1 MGLFGGKKKKGK
13 KDELKDYEK
22 KYLKRLGII
31 TPDKKKILSDSPE
44 ADKIIAGSEEKMFQ
58 DIHILTREEV
68 EKARAEIEIIKI
80 REPHRQS
87 QKIIPAQATILNA
100 GSELDDCY
108 IIFGIDQHIT
118 CDELKKQFSITN
130 IPTLAVFKNGKEVQR
145 EEGEL
150 RLEELRILLKHYGI
164 FNKADE
170 LRNQARIKH
179 IAGDTQSAIELLTKA
194 ILANPSNVRVALDMV
209 QIFLD
214 IGETEQ
220 AQELFNKLPK
230 SVEKTDIG
238 LSISTQF
245 NFINLAKN
253 TVGITLLQEQVL
265 KSPDDYQAR
274 FDLAVCLFAQHD
286 IKQGMEMLFFVQENN
301 PKFQD
306 EATKEMIGMICN
318 MLAKNDPETS
328 GVYRRRLANLI
339 ETSR

>member
-1 MGLFGGKKKKGK
+1 M
-13 KDELKDYEK
+13 
-22 KYLKRLGII
+22 
-31 TPDKKKILSDSPE
+31 
-44 ADKIIAGSEEKMFQ
+44 
-58 DIHILTREEV
+58 
-68 EKARAEIEIIKI
+68 
-80 REPHRQS
+80 
-87 QKIIPAQATILNA
+87 
-100 GSELDDCY
+100 
-108 IIFGIDQHIT
+108 
-118 CDELKKQFSITN
+118 
-130 IPTLAVFKNGKEVQR
+130 
-145 EEGEL
+145 
-150 RLEELRILLKHYGI
+150 LLKHYGI

-179 IAGDTQSAIELLTKA
+179 IAGDTQSAIALLTKA
-194 ILANPSNVRVALDMV
+194 ILADPSNVRVALDMV

-253 TVGITLLQEQVL
+253 TIGITLLQEQVL

-301 PKFQD
+301 SKFQD
-306 EATKEMIGMICN
+306 EAAKEMIGMICN
-318 MLAKNDPETS
+318 MLAKNNPEES